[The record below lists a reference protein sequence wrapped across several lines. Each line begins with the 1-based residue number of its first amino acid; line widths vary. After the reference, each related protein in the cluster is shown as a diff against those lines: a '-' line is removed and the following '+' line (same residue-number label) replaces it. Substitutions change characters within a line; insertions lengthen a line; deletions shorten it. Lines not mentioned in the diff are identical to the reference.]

1 MLALQ
6 NDNIVSLEQQE
17 AYSDIMIGSTANTA
31 MYAYSPAWKPALLPA
46 KDLFQDW
53 LWKFWAQRLFVCT
66 KVSLDLFVRGVKI
79 YSGQSYKS

>member
-31 MYAYSPAWKPALLPA
+31 MYAYSPA
-46 KDLFQDW
+46 
-53 LWKFWAQRLFVCT
+53 
-66 KVSLDLFVRGVKI
+66 
-79 YSGQSYKS
+79 